1 MHHMTKLA
9 YSYLRFSSPEQA
21 KGDSERRQLAKF
33 DAYCKRKGLTPARD
47 SFADRGRSGYKAE
60 HLGDTGDLAR
70 FLRLV
75 KDGAIAKGST
85 LVVENLDRLGRQEV
99 EEAFAVF
106 SGILGAGIRIVTLAD
121 GEGEREYVKGM
132 GTIPLIMSI
141 LEMARAHGESQ
152 RKSELVSA
160 AFANKQSLARSA
172 FKPMGRTCPMWLR
185 LKPNWRSREQ
195 DGSAYEVIPEHA
207 EVVQR
212 IFRLAVDEYG
222 KGRIAQ
228 KLNADGVP
236 SFKSDMEKLRARGL
250 AGWGSSSVDKVLKNR
265 AVFGEFQPMTSRGA
279 PKGKKVNAGD
289 AIPGYFPSVV
299 SVETFHEAQAA
310 IDGRRTSK
318 ATKQSATFNLWQG
331 IGKCEKCGSNLH
343 LVNKGAPPKGAT
355 YLRCANTR
363 KGVCKSKAVR
373 LDEADAVFRGMLIR
387 LDALSLVKDSSA
399 GLDKSLRALEGQLSD
414 ARKRLASLEQRLAEA
429 PESEAIGRLLV
440 RAEDEVKAHEKERR
454 TLKAQQAAED
464 GISWDEFFR
473 RLDLASYEGRAKAN
487 ALMKRQGVL
496 VIIGPS
502 GYAVTQDGKTLFGMD
517 FRDGEAGFLMPSFGR
532 KLMQFFPVNEIP
544 RLDAEEEAAAARED
558 EGTPA
563 GEY

>member
-1 MHHMTKLA
+1 MHQMSKLA

-21 KGDSERRQLAKF
+21 KGDSERRQVAKF
-33 DAYCKRKGLTPARD
+33 DAYCKRKGLTSARD

-60 HLGDTGDLAR
+60 HLGDTGELAR

-75 KDGAIAKGST
+75 KDETIAKGST

-99 EEAFAVF
+99 EEAFTVF
-106 SGILGAGIRIVTLAD
+106 MGILGAGIRIVTLAD

-160 AFANKQSLARSA
+160 AFSNKQSLARSA
-172 FKPMGRTCPMWLR
+172 FKPMGNTCPLWLR
-185 LKPNWRSREQ
+185 LKQGWRDKER
-195 DGSAYEVIPEHA
+195 DGSAYEEIPERA
-207 EVVQR
+207 EVVRR
-212 IFRLAVDEYG
+212 IFRMAIDGYG
-222 KGRIAQ
+222 KGLIAQ

-236 SFKSDMEKLRARGL
+236 SFKSDVEKLKARGL
-250 AGWGSSSVDKVLKNR
+250 AGWGTSSVDKVLKNE
-265 AVFGEFQPMTSRGA
+265 AVFGRYQPRTSKGAARG
-279 PKGKKVNAGD
+279 KMLNVGD
-289 AIPGYFPSVV
+289 PIEGYFPVV
-299 SVETFHEAQAA
+299 VDVATYHEAQAA
-310 IDGRRTSK
+310 IDGRRTAK
-318 ATKQSATFNLWQG
+318 ATKQSATFNMWQG

-343 LVNKGAPPKGAT
+343 LVNKGTPPKGGT

-399 GLDKSLRALEGQLSD
+399 GIDKALRTVEGQLAD
-414 ARKRLASLEQRLAEA
+414 ARKRLAALEVHLAES
-429 PESEAIGRLLV
+429 PESPGIGRAFA
-440 RAEDEVKAHEKERR
+440 RAEDEVRAHEKERR
-454 TLKAQQAAED
+454 TLRAQQAAED

-473 RLDLASYEGRAKAN
+473 RLDLTSYEGRAKAN
-487 ALMKRQGVL
+487 ALMKRLGVL
-496 VIIGPS
+496 VVIGPS
-502 GYAVTQDGKTLFGMD
+502 GYEITQEGKTLFGMD

-532 KLMQFFPVNEIP
+532 KLMQFFPVSEIP
-544 RLDAEEEAAAARED
+544 HLEAEEEAAAAREG
-558 EGTPA
+558 EGQPA